1 METYYVY
8 VYRDPRP
15 HRLGR
20 PFYVGKGTDK
30 RSSGCRKRAWI
41 HWTTRCTNALLALE
55 LRKIDAMGL
64 KPIVETV
71 ATFHDE
77 DAAFDEEERLILE
90 YGRRDKG
97 TGPLCNRTSGKQGA
111 NGYQYE
117 PKRLAAV
124 RAHWAT
130 PEMKQ
135 LASDRAKASWRDPDI
150 RRRIKESLAQTQQC
164 PEYRKRLREAIK
176 ASRTPEIRAIIGE
189 ASRARWQD
197 PEYQQKWARAQK
209 EALMRPEERARKS
222 EATKKAWAENH
233 EKMRAA
239 ITEAKRKP
247 EHRAAVGARSK
258 AYYENN
264 KAARLL
270 AGEYAR
276 AYNTPE
282 VRAQKA
288 EIMRQRWQDPE
299 YRRKMAERRAARK
312 AAKEA
317 AALSQASEPPSP

>member
-20 PFYVGKGTDK
+20 PFYVGKGTDR
-30 RSSGCRKRAWI
+30 RSTGCRKRAWM

-55 LRKIDAMGL
+55 LRKIDAMDL
-64 KPIVETV
+64 KPIVEIV
-71 ATFHDE
+71 ATFEDE
-77 DAAFDEEERLILE
+77 TEAFDEEERLILE

-97 TGPLCNRTSGKQGA
+97 TGPLCNRTSGKQGT

-117 PKRLAAV
+117 PERLAAV

-130 PEMKQ
+130 PEMKRF
-135 LASDRAKASWRDPDI
+135 ASERAKASWRDPDI
-150 RRRIKESLAQTQQC
+150 RRRIMETQKQVQQC

-176 ASRTPEIRAIIGE
+176 ASRTPEVRAVIGE
-189 ASRARWQD
+189 ASRQHWRD
-197 PEYQQKWARAQK
+197 PEYRKKRARSQR
-209 EALMRPEERARKS
+209 EAFMKPEEKARKS

-233 EKMRAA
+233 EKMRSA
-239 ITEAKRKP
+239 IAEAKRKP
-247 EHRAAVGARSK
+247 EHRAAVGARAK

-264 KAARLL
+264 EEARRL

-299 YRRKMAERRAARK
+299 YRRKMAAKRAARK
-312 AAKEA
+312 AAKESSA
-317 AALSQASEPPSP
+317 